1 MGPYTRLVLIWP
13 RGNSKRIL
21 RENDVVV
28 LNWNLV
34 LFTSNFPVG
43 SLAINQNAKKD
54 VLWPVQHLVFTADLD
69 QRCKQNK
76 NRLIEFKLFYCHIAH
91 YIYVCVCFAT
101 NTTFNLSKQWDSI
114 RDVFIHRRSRVY
126 NHYTQDCPMGI
137 TEKILQYYNI
147 VLSRYFSHC
156 LKSYGKI

>member
-54 VLWPVQHLVFTADLD
+54 VLWPVQHLVFTADLEM
-69 QRCKQNK
+69 QTKQK
-76 NRLIEFKLFYCHIAH
+76 P
-91 YIYVCVCFAT
+91 V
-101 NTTFNLSKQWDSI
+101 D
-114 RDVFIHRRSRVY
+114 RV
-126 NHYTQDCPMGI
+126 
-137 TEKILQYYNI
+137 
-147 VLSRYFSHC
+147 
-156 LKSYGKI
+156 